1 MYIKI
6 LLQATGAYCL
16 LYIRRR
22 LILMAS
28 KKLDRFEINGVTK
41 EELTLTSYWCVKI
54 IPEVSWVRPLLEG
67 MVGFSSPFES
77 FRTILWY

>member
-54 IPEVSWVRPLLEG
+54 NPIFNDLPKLTSKFDYRPIE
-67 MVGFSSPFES
+67 
-77 FRTILWY
+77 